1 MFTCQVFIG
10 TNLDQAA
17 ITAALDAS
25 LATDAEAAKLWKNPV
40 QRVGVFLIS
49 WESKVIPSKCH
60 LPQEIRHH

>member
-25 LATDAEAAKLWKNPV
+25 LATDAEAAKLWKKLSATSHGV
-40 QRVGVFLIS
+40 SRDVGCRVLREGVSIFVGI
-49 WESKVIPSKCH
+49 
-60 LPQEIRHH
+60 